1 MGRTPDRR
9 PGENI
14 EEGTVYQ
21 PHSTDPTA
29 EGGVRYVSGSF
40 RLRDQYG
47 VFNPRSVGSGSF
59 SQTVSP
65 VVGQIV
71 VCVDGTNFEARLPVV
86 SLESGWLLNNSGTLL
101 VS

>member
-29 EGGVRYVSGSF
+29 EGGVS
-40 RLRDQYG
+40 
-47 VFNPRSVGSGSF
+47 
-59 SQTVSP
+59 
-65 VVGQIV
+65 
-71 VCVDGTNFEARLPVV
+71 
-86 SLESGWLLNNSGTLL
+86 
-101 VS
+101 